1 MAKQLKRMNYG
12 GSSTGFNAKTGS
24 KMTPPLPKRG
34 GSGVDNSTTNTT
46 QGQMISFKKGGTAK
60 AGMTKSVTTLK
71 RRK

>member
-1 MAKQLKRMNYG
+1 MAKQLKRMNAG

-24 KMTPPLPKRG
+24 KMTPRI

-46 QGQMISFKKGGTAK
+46 QDQMRSFKKGGTAK
-60 AGMTKSVTTLK
+60 ASMTKSVTTLK

>member
-24 KMTPPLPKRG
+24 KMTPPSG
-34 GSGVDNSTTNTT
+34 GRSTSGVDNSTTNTT
-46 QGQMISFKKGGTAK
+46 QGQIRNFKKGGTTSK
-60 AGMTKSVTTLK
+60 TVTTLK

>member
-24 KMTPPLPKRG
+24 KMTPSPGRG
-34 GSGVDNSTTNTT
+34 TSGVDNSNTNTT
-46 QGQMISFKKGGTAK
+46 QGQIRNFKKGGTT
-60 AGMTKSVTTLK
+60 TKTVTTLK